1 MDSKRDKALAHMRR
15 QYSKTATAARE
26 YGWEISHELKH
37 GHENGDDRLDVRVRR
52 GQETIR
58 IWWQYGQLLEAP
70 TYEFAGD
77 ITKLRNHSAM
87 LKQMAEKP
95 DPVKAKRRLERV
107 SRRTGDRYDLVE
119 VIRDLPWD
127 PEELDDKTLL
137 ELCYGKT
144 LTWRNSITGGLEID
158 GVKADLENPKSGPN
172 WNAINYKVRRSS
184 AGRRIISFVG
194 HGGYR
199 AVGVDALLRVG

>member
-1 MDSKRDKALAHMRR
+1 MDSKREKALAHMRR

-37 GHENGDDRLDVRVRR
+37 GHESSDDRLDVTVRR

-58 IWWQYGQLLEAP
+58 IWWQHGQLLEAP

-137 ELCYGKT
+137 KLCYGKT